1 MGGAVFIGAMFLIA
15 LIVWGSIKCCCP
27 RDPDLENR
35 VLPDKTKSRTVFKG
49 KPQATVTELE
59 SKKFKNKN
67 KIQNLIEM
75 DKSNTRAFQ
84 LNSDPT
90 DTDNSHLAASDLS
103 VIIKAGLK
111 TEKFEKKKFGLW

>member
-75 DKSNTRAFQ
+75 DKSNIRAFQ